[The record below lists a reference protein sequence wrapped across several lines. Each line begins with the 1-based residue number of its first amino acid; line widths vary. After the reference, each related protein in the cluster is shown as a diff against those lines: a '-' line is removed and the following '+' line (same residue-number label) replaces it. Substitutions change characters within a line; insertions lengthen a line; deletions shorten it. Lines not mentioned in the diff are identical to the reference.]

1 MRERTTWDRDR
12 IAAAAKKADDPR
24 AMNQDHHAQQPS
36 ADKYGIGDSSDFAED
51 VHPSGGTWKA
61 EMSGG
66 EVKRNAIGMP
76 EMRSDTFNHPEKTAS
91 LDEETL
97 LKKSNLCVR
106 VARMMLPKSASQTVI
121 EDQAFELM
129 KLPDADLISTHNRLA
144 DVFAS
149 QEEKDADDEEESEQ
163 AQSKQAKDLPPE
175 FLKNIEKK
183 KEEAKDGDDKKEQS
197 KEAKDANED
206 EAEAEQEQKGEQQS
220 KEAALLKAAQ
230 DQMQQMAQQL
240 NQMQAQMQQMMQ
252 SQQMQQQAPLAQQQQ
267 MQQQAP
273 QVQQQMAQGQQQ
285 DMLADDQLLD
295 QMLMDQGMDQQV
307 YASDIQLEG
316 APLDV
321 GETVFT
327 AGEEDALQGLFAQD
341 QEYQMAM
348 HAAQL
353 QGLAPAPTAPVTAGV
368 RTASTRTVGTRP
380 SQGVSQ
386 LGGSSNGGAGNDVDK
401 LSNLWQSAPDVS
413 GVFRS

>member
-1 MRERTTWDRDR
+1 MRERTTWNRDQ
-12 IAAAAKKADDPR
+12 ITASATKKADDPR

-36 ADKYGIGDSSDFAED
+36 ADKYVIGDPSDFAED
-51 VHPSGGTWKA
+51 VHPSAGTWKQ
-61 EMSGG
+61 EYSGG
-66 EVKRNAIGMP
+66 EVKRNEIGMP
-76 EMRSDTFNHPEKTAS
+76 EMRGDTYNHPEKTAS

-97 LKKSNLCVR
+97 LKKSNLCVK
-106 VARMMLPKSASQTVI
+106 VARMMLPKSASQLIV

-129 KLPDADLISTHNRLA
+129 KLPDADLMSTHNRLA
-144 DVFAS
+144 SVNAS
-149 QEEKDADDEEESEQ
+149 QQDDAEDEEEESGQ
-163 AQSKQAKDLPPE
+163 QQSKQAKDLPPE

-183 KEEAKDGDDKKEQS
+183 KEEAKDKGDDGDDDKKQQS

-206 EAEAEQEQKGEQQS
+206 EAKDEEPKEQQS

-252 SQQMQQQAPLAQQQQ
+252 QGATAIQAQPQQQQQAQC
-267 MQQQAP
+267 
-273 QVQQQMAQGQQQ
+273 
-285 DMLADDQLLD
+285 DMMGDDQLLE
-295 QMLMDQGMDQQV
+295 QMLQGQMGDQQV
-307 YASDIQLEG
+307 YAADDSEIQLEG
-316 APLDV
+316 ANLDV

-327 AGEEDALQGLFAQD
+327 AGEEDALQGLFSQD
-341 QEYQMAM
+341 QEYQMAL

-353 QGLAPAPTAPVTAGV
+353 QGHMPASAPVTAGV
-368 RTASTRTVGTRP
+368 RTASSRTVGTRP
-380 SQGVSQ
+380 THGVAQ
-386 LGGSSNGGAGNDVDK
+386 LGGATSGGVGSDVDK